1 MLNGASMTLK
11 EGRNSIHDEF
21 YRLNFFDILAIGII
35 LAGASGVLLFT
46 HSGLNWGGASPSEAS
61 VYLAGRPIHRMNLQQ
76 DGESPLLDGGMVIE
90 VQDGRIRV
98 RKSNCANQICVDSG
112 WIAHSG
118 EVIACVPNQV
128 MIEIKTEKGAF
139 LDAIVE

>member
-1 MLNGASMTLK
+1 MLNGVSMTLK
-11 EGRNSIHDEF
+11 EERNAIHEGF
-21 YRLNFFDILAIGII
+21 YRLNFLDILVIGII

-46 HSGLNWGGASPSEAS
+46 QLGLNWGGASPSEAG
-61 VYLAGRPIHRMNLQQ
+61 VFVAGQPIHRLNLQQ
-76 DGESPLLDGGMVIE
+76 DGKLDLLDGGMVIE
-90 VQDGRIRV
+90 VYDGRIRV
-98 RKSNCANQICVDSG
+98 RESNCSNQICVNSG

-128 MIEIKTEKGAF
+128 MIEIKSEKGSF